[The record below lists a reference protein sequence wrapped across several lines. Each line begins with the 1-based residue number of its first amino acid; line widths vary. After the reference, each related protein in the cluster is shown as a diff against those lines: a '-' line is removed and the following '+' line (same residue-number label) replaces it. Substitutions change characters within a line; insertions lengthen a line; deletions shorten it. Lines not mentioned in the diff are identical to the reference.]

1 MKRIDN
7 NAQALNT
14 LNNLISSLDNKV
26 KAIYNLGYREG
37 YKDATEEVL
46 QSIKEHLLGKKF
58 VTEEESEE

>member
-26 KAIYNLGYREG
+26 KAIYNMGYREG
-37 YKDATEEVL
+37 YKDGTEVAL
-46 QSIKEHLLGKKF
+46 DKIKEQII
-58 VTEEESEE
+58 SEVFGNDELKR